1 MGNVTIF
8 QDSSNLPTVRRQS
21 RLAEKIS
28 VGNSLRRIQTN
39 TNGTFK
45 RIVGGEQIGKAVP
58 HALNVIVVDQLSD
71 VSRTYYA
78 EEYDP
83 KGEAKLPDCWS
94 NDGRTP
100 DARATNPQS
109 TACKTCEMN
118 VAGSGAKGKGKACRF
133 RRHLAVIV
141 EGDPSGEVYQLG
153 LAAKSL
159 FGDAVG
165 NTYPYEAYARFLK
178 ANGEGPDSVVTRV
191 MYDTEADTL
200 TLKFQAVRH
209 LTQEE
214 SDLVD
219 AALADPETERYVQ
232 LVANVGTPRQQ
243 NDAPRLEAGKASPP
257 KTQAKPKNAFDEEG
271 DEEAAEPEV
280 VQPAKRSVKKEA
292 PAPKA
297 NLAAAMSDWGDDEDE
312 ED

>member
-1 MGNVTIF
+1 MGNITIF
-8 QDSSNLPTVRRQS
+8 KEASNLPTVRRQS

-28 VGNSLRRIQTN
+28 TGNSLRRIQTN

-45 RIVGGEQIGKAVP
+45 RIVGGEQIGKAAP
-58 HALNVIVVDQLSD
+58 HAINVIVVDQLAD
-71 VSRTYYA
+71 VSRTFYA
-78 EEYDP
+78 EAYDP
-83 KGEAKLPDCWS
+83 EGAAKLPDCWS
-94 NDGRTP
+94 NDGRAP
-100 DARATNPQS
+100 DSRAANPQS
-109 TACKTCEMN
+109 ASCKACPMN
-118 VAGSGAKGKGKACRF
+118 VVGSGSKGKGKACRY
-133 RRHLAVIV
+133 RRHLAVLV

-214 SDLVD
+214 SNLVD
-219 AALADPETERYVQ
+219 VALADPETERYVQ
-232 LVANVGTPRQQ
+232 FVANVNTNQRQQ
-243 NDAPRLEAGKASPP
+243 AEPARIEQKAEPV
-257 KTQAKPKNAFDEEG
+257 KAQAKPRSVFEEE
-271 DEEAAEPEV
+271 DDATEEPSV
-280 VQPAKRSVKKEA
+280 VQAAKRGPKKEA

-297 NLAAAMSDWGDDEDE
+297 NLAAAMADWGDDEAE